1 MVPSA
6 QRTETLRTPQ
16 LLRNT
21 MRDPRATQ
29 GLPKGNPPE
38 THRIGARA
46 AGYHHAR
53 YRLVPPEK
61 PACRRTA
68 LIAMRRCAVSMS
80 TTSRLRR
87 LAAEAILYA
96 DMNYKISKR
105 AASLSPS
112 LTLAI
117 DSKAK
122 QMKTDGHEVVIVG

>member
-6 QRTETLRTPQ
+6 QRTETVKTPQ

-38 THRIGARA
+38 THRIRARA

-53 YRLVPPEK
+53 HRRVPPGRL
-61 PACRRTA
+61 ACRRTA
-68 LIAMRRCAVSMS
+68 LIGVRRCSVSMS

-87 LAAEAILYA
+87 PAAEAILYP

-122 QMKTDGHEVVIVG
+122 QMKADRSEE